1 MVSVIL
7 LGGGCNNEVLWQG
20 IVFPDHGEEVSIKD
34 NWSVLPHF
42 GHLLRQLLL
51 LRWTEHLAS
60 LVIACLSSPLGFHGV
75 GKKGQK
81 RMKYP
86 Q

>member
-1 MVSVIL
+1 MVSVNV
-7 LGGGCNNEVLWQG
+7 LGERYNNEVLWQG
-20 IVFPDHGEEVSIKD
+20 IVFPDQSVEMPVKD
-34 NWSVLPHF
+34 DWSVLPHF
-42 GHLLRQLLL
+42 GHLLCQLLF
-51 LRWTEHLAS
+51 LRWTKHLAS
-60 LVIACLSSPLGFHGV
+60 LVIACLSLPLGFHGV